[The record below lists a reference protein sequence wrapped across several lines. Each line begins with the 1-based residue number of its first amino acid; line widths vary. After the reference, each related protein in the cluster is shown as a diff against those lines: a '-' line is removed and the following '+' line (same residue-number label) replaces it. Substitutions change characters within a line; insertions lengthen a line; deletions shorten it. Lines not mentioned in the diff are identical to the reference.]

1 MWFRISNRR
10 RLQQLALLS
19 LLGLVAVNLQPRLG
33 NAADSLEG
41 DIVILRA
48 LDKVTARTKD
58 LFVPIDETAIFGS
71 LAVRPRKCLKRPPEE
86 PPETSA
92 FLEISEVR
100 VDDDNLP
107 LFTGWMFASSPAINA
122 LEHPVYDVWV
132 IDCKISAPVTPSPK
146 E

>member
-1 MWFRISNRR
+1 MWLHVFNRR
-10 RLQQLALLS
+10 SLRHLATLL
-19 LLGLVAVNLQPRLG
+19 LLGLVAMTILPRSG
-33 NAADSLEG
+33 SAADSLEG

-58 LFVPIDETAIFGS
+58 LFVPIDETAVFGS

-100 VDDDNLP
+100 EEDDNLP

-132 IDCKISAPVTPSPK
+132 IDCKISEPVTPSPK

>member
-71 LAVRPRKCLKRPPEE
+71 LAVRPRK
-86 PPETSA
+86 
-92 FLEISEVR
+92 
-100 VDDDNLP
+100 
-107 LFTGWMFASSPAINA
+107 
-122 LEHPVYDVWV
+122 
-132 IDCKISAPVTPSPK
+132 
-146 E
+146 

>member
-1 MWFRISNRR
+1 MWLHVLNRR
-10 RLQQLALLS
+10 SLRHLAILL
-19 LLGLVAVNLQPRLG
+19 LLGLVAMPLLPRSG
-33 NAADSLEG
+33 SAADSLEG

-58 LFVPIDETAIFGS
+58 LFVPIDETAVFGS

-100 VDDDNLP
+100 EEDDNLP

-132 IDCKISAPVTPSPK
+132 IDCKISEPVTPSPK